1 VAQDTGKETHLNYSV
16 GDLTAMARAL
26 SEGEFEEQ
34 FQQHFQG
41 ELGQLASYLEAVR
54 QTLLSLSVS
63 ANGSRDLIP
72 KAADGVAQINREA
85 ENSFNSV
92 WQVIERI
99 QSDQA
104 EARTILKESED
115 GLNGDKVMKLRAIA
129 EKHQQA
135 LLALMSYLS
144 FQDVLRQRLEKLQR
158 IIGQVEDKTL
168 ELVVKCKVKANEK
181 SLKDG
186 AGADLG
192 KDADLDQNL
201 VDQLL
206 ATLR

>member
-1 VAQDTGKETHLNYSV
+1 LNYSV

-34 FQQHFQG
+34 FQRHFQG

-54 QTLLSLSVS
+54 QTLLSLSAS
-63 ANGSRDLIP
+63 ADGSRELIP
-72 KAADGVAQINREA
+72 KAAAGVAQINREA

-92 WQVIERI
+92 WEVIERI

-129 EKHQQA
+129 DKHQQE

-144 FQDVLRQRLEKLQR
+144 FQDVLRQRLEKIQV

-168 ELVVKCKVKANEK
+168 ELIVKCKVKANEK
-181 SLKDG
+181 SIKDG
-186 AGADLG
+186 DGADLA

-201 VDQLL
+201 VDQLM